1 MSVSQDNGSSRPR
14 VKASRLWSGGLAT
27 AIVAALVA
35 LVGVLACRWLF
46 DISILAPRRAGAYGG
61 AHTTRLVLA
70 AMAAALIATALLHL
84 LLLTTPRPLR
94 FFGWIIGLS
103 TAVAV
108 LFPFSTSAS
117 LSRKIATAIVG
128 LVIGIAIGSLLT
140 GVAKRAVQR
149 PGTGER
155 RSGQGEYPSG
165 RRRYTTWSRGDT
177 TTRPSEPP
185 A

>member
-1 MSVSQDNGSSRPR
+1 
-14 VKASRLWSGGLAT
+14 LAT

-70 AMAAALIATALLHL
+70 AIATALLHL

-108 LFPFSTSAS
+108 LFPFSTSAL

-140 GVAKRAVQR
+140 AVGKRSVR
-149 PGTGER
+149 PPGADER
-155 RSGQGEYPSG
+155 RAGRGEYPSG
-165 RRRYTTWSRGDT
+165 RRRYTTRSRGDAS
-177 TTRPSEPP
+177 TRSSEPP
-185 A
+185 V